1 MDIQRYIN
9 QKEIIYDL
17 LIKFIDNKGDSDQDF
32 NNLNKEI
39 KTQNIQKERTEFKA
53 LLSILK
59 IYQIIIIDLWR
70 SLTKH

>member
-17 LIKFIDNKGDSDQDF
+17 LIKFIDNKGDSDQYF

-59 IYQIIIIDLWR
+59 IYQIIIIDLWC